1 MDFGGSMTSDIVVYN
16 TLENIPVD
24 SSLKG
29 FFKERIRSE

>member
-16 TLENIPVD
+16 TLENLPVD
-24 SSLKG
+24 LFLKG